1 MSQRM
6 HWVLGAGWVG
16 GTTNPVLSDFQKYF
30 QQKQFLTQRPLEK
43 RVLLPVFKNLLTPI
57 FFCVSVKVRRK
68 EATKEVGDTS
78 DRVVGSGSRRGA
90 LTPY

>member
-16 GTTNPVLSDFQKYF
+16 GTTNPVLSDFKKYF

-43 RVLLPVFKNLLTPI
+43 CVVLPFFRISSPI
-57 FFCVSVKVRRK
+57 YFFCVSVKVRRK